1 MRGVAIAISLL
12 AAGQTLRADALTDLR
27 SMLNQFTATAPA
39 RGVFEVDSTTT
50 DSDDAQA
57 SQGKASV
64 GFEID
69 DAGLRLIYPKAM
81 LVQASQEAR
90 AEASDPERQTPVR
103 SGVGRVR
110 ALQLADLLNASSM
123 LTTELLGAQLIETKA
138 AAYRGRPSR
147 LVVLKLAPKLSKAES
162 KHIKKIESTL
172 SLWLGDDG
180 VPIGAE
186 RALSIKA
193 SFMLLSFDHTQTE
206 KWDYARSGDRL
217 IAVRYEED
225 EKSGG
230 MGQHSASHVIE
241 TVRLQP

>member
-1 MRGVAIAISLL
+1 MRVPIAISILLL
-12 AAGQTLRADALTDLR
+12 AAQASRADALTDLR
-27 SMLNQFTATAPA
+27 ATLSQFAATAAA
-39 RGVFEVDSTTT
+39 RGVFEVESTST
-50 DSDDAQA
+50 DSDDPQA

-69 DAGLRLIYPKAM
+69 DAGLRVLYPKAT
-81 LVQASQEAR
+81 LIQASQEAR
-90 AEASDPERQTPVR
+90 AEASDPDRQSPVR
-103 SGVGRVR
+103 SGVGRVH

-123 LTTELLGAQLIETKA
+123 LMTELISAQLIETKTA
-138 AAYRGRPSR
+138 TYRGKPSR
-147 LVVLKLAPKLSKAES
+147 LVALKLSPKMSKGES
-162 KHIKKIESTL
+162 KHIKKIDSTL
-172 SLWLGDDG
+172 SVWLAEDG

-186 RALSIKA
+186 RVLSIKA
-193 SFMLLSFDHTQTE
+193 SFMLLSFDHAQTE

-241 TVRLQP
+241 AVRLQP

>member
-1 MRGVAIAISLL
+1 VILSLVLGAAIA
-12 AAGQTLRADALTDLR
+12 ADALTDLR
-27 SMLNQFTATAPA
+27 ATLNQFTATAAA
-39 RGVFEVDSTTT
+39 RGVFEVESTST
-50 DSDDAQA
+50 DTDDPQA
-57 SQGKASV
+57 SQGKANV

-69 DAGLRLIYPKAM
+69 DAGLRVIYPKAT

-123 LTTELLGAQLIETKA
+123 LMTELISAQLIETKTVM
-138 AAYRGRPSR
+138 YRGRPSR
-147 LVVLKLAPKLSKAES
+147 LVSFKLSPKMSKAES
-162 KHIKKIESTL
+162 KHIKKIDSTL
-172 SLWLGDDG
+172 LVWLADDG

-186 RALSIKA
+186 RALTIKA

-206 KWDYARSGDRL
+206 KWEYARSGDRL

-230 MGQHSASHVIE
+230 MGQHNATHVIE